1 LKGRIF
7 EMSKMEDR
15 ENRRRASVI
24 GPIAGVEAETPS
36 VKKGRPKEDRET
48 KKRVSLS
55 VLPSLYEDIQK
66 IAYVQR
72 RSISDVVSDLM
83 EQFRAVHD
91 EELAEY
97 RKIKNSEKKG

>member
-1 LKGRIF
+1 MGKL
-7 EMSKMEDR
+7 EDR

-24 GPIAGVEAETPS
+24 GPIVGVGSEEPDER
-36 VKKGRPKEDRET
+36 KGRPREDRET

-72 RSISDVVSDLM
+72 RSISDLVASLLEQYRGEHGSELTEYETLM
-83 EQFRAVHD
+83 RG
-91 EELAEY
+91 
-97 RKIKNSEKKG
+97 R

>member
-1 LKGRIF
+1 MGKL
-7 EMSKMEDR
+7 EDR

-24 GPIAGVEAETPS
+24 GPIAGVGPEEPDER
-36 VKKGRPKEDRET
+36 KGRPREDRET

-72 RSISDVVSDLM
+72 RSTSDLVAM
-83 EQFRAVHD
+83 LLEQYRGEHRS
-91 EELAEY
+91 ELTEY
-97 RKIKNSEKKG
+97 ETIMRGRQL